1 MDNGKGQTIFLSV
14 IGVATLLVAII
25 GATFAWFSVSVQGNE
40 NAQNIVVNTAVLGN
54 VVFEEG
60 TGVDLGTNIQPS
72 DDPQVT
78 RTFTVYNNNEDAT
91 ETIEYEIYLDV
102 TTNTLTPSAN
112 GAFVYSLSGTTN
124 GTGTVGMA
132 VTEEEVPTAN
142 TKIADG
148 ELIGYETHSYSF
160 SVHFKETGENQN
172 AAQGKAFLGKL
183 RVELAAND

>member
-14 IGVATLLVAII
+14 IGIATLLVAII
-25 GATFAWFSVSVQGNE
+25 GATFAWFSVTVQGNE
-40 NAQNIVVNTAVLGN
+40 NANNITVNTAVLGN

-60 TGVDLGTNIQPS
+60 TGLDLGTNVQPNAN
-72 DDPQVT
+72 PQIT
-78 RTFTVYNNNEDAT
+78 KTFTVFNNNEAAT
-91 ETIEYEIYLDV
+91 ETIGYEIYLDV

-124 GTGTVGMA
+124 GLGTVGMT
-132 VTEEEVPTAN
+132 VTEEDVPTSN

-148 ELIGYETHSYSF
+148 ELVGYETHSYNF

-183 RVELAAND
+183 RVELAANN